1 MDIEELHRLIVKYN
15 SQEAS
20 PEEKKIVEE
29 WFENIDG
36 KVHSLDESELLE
48 LKQDLFIATQHK
60 IENKINPFT
69 TKKRRL
75 KLYVPLGLVAVI
87 SCVIFA
93 SILFFKTKQ
102 NRPTTVS
109 VVKNNVQEIKPGGN
123 NAVLKIADGT
133 EISLDEIANGE
144 IAIQSGIKVVKSK
157 DGEIVYTSFG
167 SPFKNIQM
175 NTITTPKGGE
185 YHVILA
191 DGTQAWL
198 NAGSS
203 ITFPTI
209 FNGVDR
215 RVAIRGE
222 VYFEVAK
229 NKDKPFL
236 VSTGLSQIKVLGTHF
251 NVNTYDDE
259 ESEKTTLLEG
269 SIEIK
274 TLKGTK
280 LLMPGDQTSISKSS
294 SKLKLTKV
302 EDMETVIA
310 WKNGYFQF
318 VDADMQSLMRQ
329 ISRWYNIDILYNGQ
343 IPDKKYVGKIP
354 RNLKV
359 EKLIEMLSYSGI
371 NCAVKQNKILV
382 NPK

>member
-1 MDIEELHRLIVKYN
+1 MDIEEIHRLIVKYN
-15 SQEAS
+15 NQQAS

-48 LKQDLFIATQHK
+48 LKHDLFIATRHK
-60 IENKINPFT
+60 IETKINPLI

-75 KLYVPLGLVAVI
+75 KLYMPLGLVAVI
-87 SCVIFA
+87 SCVVYA
-93 SILFFKTKQ
+93 GILFFDTKQ
-102 NRPTTVS
+102 NKPTAVS
-109 VVKNNVQEIKPGGN
+109 LVRNNGHEIKPGGN
-123 NAVLKIADGT
+123 NAVLKLADGT

-144 IAIQSGIKVVKSK
+144 IAIQSGIKIVKSK
-157 DGEIVYTSFG
+157 DGEIVYNSFG
-167 SPFKNIQM
+167 SPFKNSQM
-175 NTITTPKGGE
+175 NTITTPKGGQ
-185 YHVILA
+185 YHIVLS

-209 FNGVDR
+209 FNEVDR
-215 RVAIRGE
+215 KVTIRGE

-236 VSTGLSQIKVLGTHF
+236 VSTGLSEIKVLGTHF
-251 NVNTYDDE
+251 NVNAYDDE
-259 ESEKTTLLEG
+259 ESQKTTLLEG

-280 LLMPGDQTSISKSS
+280 LLKPGDQTSISKSS
-294 SKLKLTKV
+294 SDFKLDKV
-302 EDMETVIA
+302 DDMATVIA

-318 VDADMQSLMRQ
+318 VDADMPSLMRQ
-329 ISRWYNIDILYNGQ
+329 ISRWYNTDVLYNGQ
-343 IPDKKYVGKIP
+343 IPDKKFVGKIP

-371 NCAVKQNKILV
+371 NCVVKQNKIIV